1 MICHCAKICVS
12 NINFLVDKEF
22 TYKIPPEMKDKITIG
37 SKVIVPFG
45 RANRKKEGIVTQ
57 ISEEECTMPLK
68 SVSEILKEDF
78 FAKEENIDL
87 ARYMSEKYYAPLY
100 ECVNLML
107 MPGSSVRFVEIVRLN
122 QENYD
127 ENEITDELSKK
138 IYTFLKSENK
148 EISYFELEKNFDD
161 RHFKKAFSF
170 LSDLGIVE
178 KVQKSLTHTTRTI
191 SVVRII
197 ADDEKLNDF
206 LNLYSKKAKA
216 QCRIIEVL
224 SDMGEIP
231 LTDLIAFSG
240 ASRMSVKALEEREIV
255 EVVYKEVRNDVFKD
269 EKFLNFKKPVLNDEQ
284 KNAVDTVL
292 QKRKENDFC
301 EFLIKGVTG
310 SGKTEIYLELCENI
324 INEGKTAIILVPE
337 ISLTPQIRQRFF
349 NRFGSLVAVLHSALS
364 VSERKEEWKKI
375 KNGEVKIA
383 VGARSA
389 VFAPFENLSMI
400 IIDEEHETTYKSE
413 NSPRYD
419 AKDIARYLMK
429 RNKGTLILASA
440 TPCVVTY
447 YRAMQGEIGF
457 ITVTKRYN
465 ETPLPYVSTVDMKE
479 ELKSGNHGVLSN
491 ELTSKLEEA
500 RDNKKKSILLLNRRG
515 YSTFVSCR
523 DCGYVIKCPKC
534 DVAMTY
540 HSTEASL
547 KCHYC
552 GNVAP
557 TPTKCPEC
565 GRNSIR
571 YFGTG
576 TQKLE
581 EELYRIFPESKI
593 IRMDNDTTNTKMSH
607 ERLLKRFKNEPSSI
621 LVGTQMIA
629 KGLDFKDVSLV
640 GVVAADST
648 LFVGGYIG
656 NEKTFSLITQVCGRA
671 GRGTEQGYAVVQTYQ
686 PDHYAIVAAKTQDYE
701 KFYENE
707 INFRKNVKYPP
718 FCDIINIIFTGSD
731 EKKLFSHA
739 ESIKKHMTKA
749 VDEHDERKHYISMYG
764 PVPCSVAKI
773 KDKYRFHILIK
784 CTKAQNIKTSLFEAL
799 KNLMKTASSD
809 ITVSVDVNPVNFI

>member
-1 MICHCAKICVS
+1 MICRCGKICVS

-22 TYKIPPEMKDKITIG
+22 TYKIPSELQDKVVVG

-45 RANRKKEGIVTQ
+45 RGNRKKEGIVTQ
-57 ISEEECTMPLK
+57 IFENECTMPLK
-68 SVSEILKEDF
+68 SVLEVLNDDF
-78 FAKEENIDL
+78 CASKNNIEL
-87 ARYMSEKYYAPLY
+87 ARYISEKYYATLY
-100 ECVNLML
+100 DCINLML
-107 MPGSSVRFVEIVRLN
+107 MPGSNVKFVETVELLKNDIDDN
-122 QENYD
+122 TIEN
-127 ENEITDELSKK
+127 ELSKK
-138 IYTFLKSENK
+138 IYNFLKNTDK
-148 EISYFELEKNFDD
+148 EVTYKELEK
-161 RHFKKAFSF
+161 AFSTDKLEKA
-170 LSDLGIVE
+170 LSCLCDLGIAK
-178 KVQKSLTHTTRTI
+178 KVQKSVSHTQK
-191 SVVRII
+191 SVQTAKII
-197 ADDEKLNDF
+197 ASQSEVDNF
-206 LNLYSKKAKA
+206 LNLYGKKVKA
-216 QCRIIEVL
+216 QSRIIEVL
-224 SDMGEIP
+224 NEMGEIP
-231 LTDLIAFSG
+231 VTDLVAFCG
-240 ASRMSVKALEEREIV
+240 ASRASIKALEERNIV
-255 EVVYKEVRNDVFKD
+255 EVTLKEVKNDIFKE
-269 EKFLNFKKPVLNDEQ
+269 EKFISSKKPVLNDEQ
-284 KNAVDTVL
+284 KNAVDTIL
-292 QKRKENDFC
+292 KKRKENKFC

-324 INEGKTAIILVPE
+324 IKEGKTAIILVPE

-349 NRFGSLVAVLHSALS
+349 KRFGSLVAVLHSALS
-364 VSERKEEWKKI
+364 VSERREEWKKI
-375 KNGEVKIA
+375 KNGEVKVA

-419 AKDIARYLMK
+419 AKDVARYMMK
-429 RNKGTLILASA
+429 KNNGTLILASA

-457 ITVTKRYN
+457 IKVEKRYN
-465 ETPLPYVSTVDMKE
+465 ETPLPYVSITDMKE
-479 ELKSGNHGVLSN
+479 ELKKGNHGVLSN
-491 ELTSKLEEA
+491 ELAKKLEEA
-500 RDNKKKSILLLNRRG
+500 RDNGKKSILLLNRRG

-523 DCGYVIKCPKC
+523 DCGYVVKCPKC

-540 HSTEASL
+540 HSTEGKL

-552 GNVAP
+552 GNTVFA
-557 TPTKCPEC
+557 PTKCPEC
-565 GRNSIR
+565 GRGSIR

-581 EELYRIFPESKI
+581 EELYKIFPESKI
-593 IRMDNDTTNTKMSH
+593 IRMDNDTTTTKMSH

-621 LVGTQMIA
+621 LIGTQMIA

-671 GRGTEQGYAVVQTYQ
+671 GRGDEQGYAVVQTYQ
-686 PDHYAIVAAKTQDYE
+686 PDHYAIMAAKTQDYE

-707 INFRKNVKYPP
+707 IVFRKNVKYPP
-718 FCDIINIIFTGSD
+718 FCDIINIVFTGND
-731 EKKLFSHA
+731 ERKIFSHA
-739 ESIKKHMTKA
+739 DGIKKYMTKA
-749 VDEHDERKHYISMYG
+749 VDFYDERKHYISMYG

-773 KDKYRFHILIK
+773 KDKYRFHIMIK
-784 CTKAQNIKTSLFEAL
+784 CTKTKNIKKSLFEAL
-799 KNLMKTASSD
+799 RNLMKTASSD

>member
-12 NINFLVDKEF
+12 NISFLADKEF
-22 TYKIPPEMKDKITIG
+22 IYKIPPEMKDKITVG
-37 SKVIVPFG
+37 SKVIVNFG

-57 ISEEECTMPLK
+57 IFEEECTMPLK
-68 SVSEILKEDF
+68 SVLEILKEEL
-78 FAKEENIDL
+78 FATKENIEL

-107 MPGSSVRFVEIVRLN
+107 MPGSSVKFVEVVYLN
-122 QENYD
+122 EKNYD
-127 ENEITDELSKK
+127 ESKITDNLSKK
-138 IYTFLKSENK
+138 IYNFLKEQAK
-148 EISYFELEKNFDD
+148 EVSYVELEKNFSD
-161 RHFKKAFSF
+161 RHFKTAFS
-170 LSDLGIVE
+170 LLCNLGIAQ
-178 KVQKSLTHTTRTI
+178 KVQKSLKHESR
-191 SVVRII
+191 SVNVVKII
-197 ADDEKLNDF
+197 ADSEKINDF
-206 LNLYSKKAKA
+206 LNLYAKKAKA
-216 QCRIIEVL
+216 QCRIIEIL
-224 SDMGEIP
+224 NDMGEIP
-231 LTDLIAFSG
+231 LTDLVAFSG
-240 ASRMSVKALEEREIV
+240 ASRASIKALEEKELV
-255 EVVYKEVRNDVFKD
+255 EVFQKEYKNDVFRD
-269 EKFLNFKKPVLNDEQ
+269 EKILSYKKPVLNDEQ
-284 KNAVDTVL
+284 TNAVNTIL
-292 QKRKENDFC
+292 EKRKENEFC

-310 SGKTEIYLELCENI
+310 SGKTEVYLELCENI

-389 VFAPFENLSMI
+389 VFAPFDNLSMI

-429 RNKGTLILASA
+429 KNKGTLVLASA
-440 TPCVVTY
+440 TPSVVTY

-457 ITVTKRYN
+457 ISIKKRYN

-491 ELTSKLEEA
+491 ELTQKLEEA

-523 DCGYVIKCPKC
+523 ECGYVVKCPKC

-552 GNVAP
+552 GNTMP

-565 GRNSIR
+565 GRGSIR

-576 TQKLE
+576 TQRLE

-593 IRMDNDTTNTKMSH
+593 IRMDNDTTTTKMSH

-621 LVGTQMIA
+621 LIGTQMIA

-640 GVVAADST
+640 GVISADST
-648 LFVGGYIG
+648 LFVGGYMG

-671 GRGTEQGYAVVQTYQ
+671 GRGKEQGYAVVQTYQ

-701 KFYENE
+701 KFFENE

-718 FCDIINIIFTGSD
+718 FCDIINIVFTGND
-731 EKKLFSHA
+731 EQKLFSHA
-739 ESIKKHMTKA
+739 DSIKKHMTKA
-749 VDEHDERKHYISMYG
+749 VDEHDERKHYIAMYG

-799 KNLMKTASSD
+799 KNLMKTAPSD

>member
-1 MICHCAKICVS
+1 MICRCAKICVS

-22 TYKIPPEMKDKITIG
+22 TYKIPPNFYDKIFVGT
-37 SKVIVPFG
+37 KVVVPFG
-45 RANRKKEGIVTQ
+45 RANKKKEGIVTQ
-57 ISEEECTMPLK
+57 IFEDECAMPLK
-68 SVSEILKEDF
+68 SVSEVLSEEFGTSEDNIEL
-78 FAKEENIDL
+78 AKYI
-87 ARYMSEKYYAPLY
+87 SEKYYATLY
-100 ECVNLML
+100 DCVNLML
-107 MPGSSVRFVEIVRLN
+107 MPGSNIKFSEFAVLNEKKVDSEEI
-122 QENYD
+122 
-127 ENEITDELSKK
+127 ENEFSRK
-138 IYTFLKSENK
+138 IYEFLKEK
-148 EISYFELEKNFDD
+148 KGEILYSELEKNFEDKD
-161 RHFKKAFSF
+161 FKKAFSY
-170 LSDLGIVE
+170 LCDMDIA
-178 KVQKSLTHTTRTI
+178 KKIQKSSIHKQKAVQT
-191 SVVRII
+191 VRIV
-197 ADDEKLNDF
+197 APNDEIDGF
-206 LNLYSKKAKA
+206 LNLYGKKAKA

-224 SDMGEIP
+224 NETGEIP
-231 LTDLIAFSG
+231 ITDLVAFSG
-240 ASRMSVKALEEREIV
+240 ASRGSIKSLEERGIV
-255 EVVYKEVRNDVFKD
+255 ETAFKEVKNDVFLS
-269 EKFLNFKKPVLNDEQ
+269 EKKITAKKPVLNDEQ
-284 KNAVDTVL
+284 KNAVDTIL
-292 QKRKENDFC
+292 KKRKENKFC

-324 INEGKTAIILVPE
+324 VNEGKNAIILVPE

-349 NRFGSLVAVLHSALS
+349 NRFGSMVAVLHSALS
-364 VSERKEEWKKI
+364 ASERREEWKKI
-375 KNGEVKIA
+375 KNGEVKIV

-419 AKDIARYLMK
+419 AKDVARYIMK
-429 RNKGTLILASA
+429 KNSGTLILASA
-440 TPCVVTY
+440 TPSVVTY

-457 ITVTKRYN
+457 IKVNKRYN

-491 ELTSKLEEA
+491 ELVGKLEEA
-500 RDNKKKSILLLNRRG
+500 RDNGKKSILLLNRRG

-523 DCGYVIKCPKC
+523 DCGYVVKCPKC

-540 HSTEASL
+540 HSTDARL

-552 GNVAP
+552 GNTVF
-557 TPTKCPEC
+557 TPSKCPEC
-565 GRNSIR
+565 GKTSIR

-576 TQKLE
+576 TQRLE

-593 IRMDNDTTNTKMSH
+593 IRMDNDTTTTKMSH

-621 LVGTQMIA
+621 LIGTQMIA

-671 GRGTEQGYAVVQTYQ
+671 GRGDEQGYAVVQTYQ
-686 PDHYAIVAAKTQDYE
+686 PDHYAIMAAQTQDYE

-707 INFRKNVKYPP
+707 IVFRKNVKYPP
-718 FCDIINIIFTGSD
+718 FCDIINIIFTGND
-731 EKKLFSHA
+731 EKKIFSFA
-739 ESIKKHMTKA
+739 DSLKKYMTSA
-749 VDEHDERKHYISMYG
+749 VDGHNERQHYISMYG

-799 KNLMKTASSD
+799 QNLTKTSSSD
-809 ITVSVDVNPVNFI
+809 IVVSVDVNPVNFI